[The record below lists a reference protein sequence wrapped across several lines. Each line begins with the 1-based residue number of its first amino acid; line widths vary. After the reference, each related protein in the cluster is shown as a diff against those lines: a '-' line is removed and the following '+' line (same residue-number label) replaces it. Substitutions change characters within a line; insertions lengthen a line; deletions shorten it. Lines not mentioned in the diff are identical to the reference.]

1 MKKLFALLLLT
12 AILTLP
18 LPAFAV
24 PALDRPITITQ
35 NDGSSVKL
43 TQRGDEFSHWFEDSK
58 GNAVVRTEK
67 GAYEFAKPDGEGGLK
82 ASGVKY
88 STKTPPPTGTVQNF
102 KPAKNSMQI
111 FNENRIKN
119 QSLISRALSALNE
132 IVEGWHSRPVSG
144 DKKLMVVRVNF
155 VNMPLAGSEDFH
167 RQVIWEEGE
176 NALSVHQYYKDQSHG
191 TLNIVS
197 ADYDGSTGS
206 PFGLITISLDASC
219 YNGGKHP
226 DRLLSSNGNTEE
238 ALLIRHANE
247 VAMLT
252 SVVKKISED
261 LKVDFTKFDTNSD
274 DRIDQSELCLYLV
287 VAGYEEAFGGYID
300 SKHPAVWA
308 HAWSS
313 FSSETVPSASHD
325 LKISGKTITDW
336 AMNGECGYDKTSPK
350 KPIILPFRG
359 TMTHELGH
367 QMCKLPDLYDVSG
380 GNNGLDMYSL
390 MGAGNW
396 GALSGDI
403 PGSRPVNLDA
413 WSRLYLGWA
422 TNPNTI
428 TISKNTRQNVTFKTA
443 LTQEEGGIVKIT
455 PHSFPSSEYLLAEV
469 RDPKNSKWDQG
480 LQGGSIYDESKTG
493 AVLLLHVDENVGS
506 GALEYGNNFN
516 SSAQPH
522 QGVIPIAPNCYFR
535 VSSANNFN
543 SLWFKGNPYLDEVS
557 KDIAA
562 FSAGRT
568 YFYGGSGAYNAG
580 VRSGIALE
588 NISDSGKEMSA
599 DITYAEGTGTY
610 PAHPL
615 TPILD
620 RDMAPALDILLP
632 NTIFTVEKAFKLLK
646 DISSED
652 IALDD
657 AHQTILTDE
666 AIRRASGTKG
676 SIHSLPIFELI
687 SQTDMPLI
695 NMVGSFTVASADLM
709 AKTAGEVKLLVVTGK
724 ETAKYLTYTNDK
736 YDFVRDG
743 YFTIQPNDKSTSML
757 SKNAALTDNYYRIT
771 IFAKDNG
778 SCDMDPLIGSAVLV
792 PAAVQETE
800 TSGGGCSA
808 GFTAITLIFALGL
821 IPLARNKHR

>member
-1 MKKLFALLLLT
+1 
-12 AILTLP
+12 
-18 LPAFAV
+18 
-24 PALDRPITITQ
+24 
-35 NDGSSVKL
+35 
-43 TQRGDEFSHWFEDSK
+43 
-58 GNAVVRTEK
+58 
-67 GAYEFAKPDGEGGLK
+67 
-82 ASGVKY
+82 
-88 STKTPPPTGTVQNF
+88 
-102 KPAKNSMQI
+102 MQI
-111 FNENRIKN
+111 FNENKNKN
-119 QSLISRALSALNE
+119 QSLISRALTALND

-144 DKKLMVVRVNF
+144 DKKLMVVQVNF
-155 VNMPLAGSEDFH
+155 VGTPLAASENFYND
-167 RQVIWEEGE
+167 VVWKEGDD
-176 NALSVHQYYKDQSHG
+176 ALSVHQYYKDQSHG
-191 TLNIVS
+191 TLNIIS
-197 ADYDGSTGS
+197 ADYEGSTGG
-206 PFGLITISLDASC
+206 PFGLITISLDTSC
-219 YNGGKHP
+219 FNGGKHP
-226 DRLLSSNGNTEE
+226 DRLISSSMGNTE
-238 ALLIRHANE
+238 ADLIRRHANE
-247 VAMLT
+247 VAML
-252 SVVKKISED
+252 SSIVRKISED
-261 LKVDFTKFDTNSD
+261 KKVDFTKFDTNND
-274 DRIDQSELCLYLV
+274 GKIDPSELCLYV
-287 VAGYEEAFGGYID
+287 VTAGYEESYGGYVSAD
-300 SKHPAVWA
+300 YPAVWA

-313 FSSETVPSASHD
+313 FSYEPDIPSASHD
-325 LKISGKTITDW
+325 LKISGKIITDW
-336 AMNGECGYDKTSPK
+336 AMNGECGYNKASPEN
-350 KPIILPFRG
+350 PTILPSRG

-367 QMCKLPDLYDVSG
+367 QMCKLPDLYDISG
-380 GNNGLDMYSL
+380 ANNGIDMYSV
-390 MGAGNW
+390 MGSGNW
-396 GALSGDI
+396 GSLSGDI
-403 PGSRPVNLDA
+403 PGSHPVNLDA

-428 TISKNTRQNVTFKTA
+428 TPSKNTRKNVTFQTA
-443 LTQEEGGIVKIT
+443 LTKEEGGIVKIAN
-455 PHSFPSSEYLLAEV
+455 SFPSSEYILAEV

-522 QGVIPIAPNCYFR
+522 QGVIPIAPDCYFR
-535 VSSANNFN
+535 VSNTRSLNN
-543 SLWFKGNPYLDEVS
+543 LWFKGNRYLDEVS

-588 NISDSGKEMSA
+588 NISDSGEVMSA
-599 DITYAEGTGTY
+599 DITYAEDTGTY

-632 NTIFTVEKAFKLLK
+632 NTIFTVKKVSELFKEISQ

-687 SQTDMPLI
+687 SQTDMPLV

-724 ETAKYLTYTNDK
+724 ETAKYLIYTNDK

-778 SCDMDPLIGSAVLV
+778 SCDMDPNRGFAVLA
-792 PAAVQETE
+792 PAAVRETE

>member
-1 MKKLFALLLLT
+1 M
-12 AILTLP
+12 
-18 LPAFAV
+18 
-24 PALDRPITITQ
+24 
-35 NDGSSVKL
+35 
-43 TQRGDEFSHWFEDSK
+43 
-58 GNAVVRTEK
+58 
-67 GAYEFAKPDGEGGLK
+67 
-82 ASGVKY
+82 
-88 STKTPPPTGTVQNF
+88 
-102 KPAKNSMQI
+102 
-111 FNENRIKN
+111 
-119 QSLISRALSALNE
+119 
-132 IVEGWHSRPVSG
+132 
-144 DKKLMVVRVNF
+144 
-155 VNMPLAGSEDFH
+155 
-167 RQVIWEEGE
+167 
-176 NALSVHQYYKDQSHG
+176 
-191 TLNIVS
+191 
-197 ADYDGSTGS
+197 
-206 PFGLITISLDASC
+206 
-219 YNGGKHP
+219 
-226 DRLLSSNGNTEE
+226 
-238 ALLIRHANE
+238 
-247 VAMLT
+247 
-252 SVVKKISED
+252 
-261 LKVDFTKFDTNSD
+261 
-274 DRIDQSELCLYLV
+274 
-287 VAGYEEAFGGYID
+287 
-300 SKHPAVWA
+300 
-308 HAWSS
+308 
-313 FSSETVPSASHD
+313 
-325 LKISGKTITDW
+325 
-336 AMNGECGYDKTSPK
+336 
-350 KPIILPFRG
+350 
-359 TMTHELGH
+359 
-367 QMCKLPDLYDVSG
+367 
-380 GNNGLDMYSL
+380 
-390 MGAGNW
+390 
-396 GALSGDI
+396 
-403 PGSRPVNLDA
+403 
-413 WSRLYLGWA
+413 
-422 TNPNTI
+422 
-428 TISKNTRQNVTFKTA
+428 
-443 LTQEEGGIVKIT
+443 
-455 PHSFPSSEYLLAEV
+455 
-469 RDPKNSKWDQG
+469 
-480 LQGGSIYDESKTG
+480 
-493 AVLLLHVDENVGS
+493 LLLHVDENVGS